1 MGKGNRADAGT
12 TAGPPVVNAG
22 ADDTDAG
29 ADDSR
34 RAGTQATSRLPSILR
49 ITEHFIFTGQLGL
62 VRQIVKLRI
71 DSVKIWISF

>member
-1 MGKGNRADAGT
+1 MAVGKGDRADAGT
-12 TAGPPVVNAG
+12 SAGPPVVDAG

-49 ITEHFIFTGQLGL
+49 ITEHFVFAASAASSDSFA
-62 VRQIVKLRI
+62 KLYM
-71 DSVKIWISF
+71 